1 MKIERGERPSSPKK
15 VSNQDNPISCDTR
28 EKANE
33 EFEVIA
39 EYEVFLIPLDE
50 I

>member
-1 MKIERGERPSSPKK
+1 LKEERPLSPKK
-15 VSNQDNPISCDTR
+15 VSNQNNPILCDTP

-39 EYEVFLIPLDE
+39 EYEDYLIPLDK